1 MCILRMKTTKKT
13 HTELDRISRRAMKS
27 QVISHRIEGIVISK
41 DDAEKIRKEV
51 VQEFNKSSVE
61 QDF

>member
-1 MCILRMKTTKKT
+1 MKTTKKT

-27 QVISHRIEGIVISK
+27 QVISHRIEGIFISK
-41 DDAEKIRKEV
+41 DDAERIRKEV

-61 QDF
+61 QDS